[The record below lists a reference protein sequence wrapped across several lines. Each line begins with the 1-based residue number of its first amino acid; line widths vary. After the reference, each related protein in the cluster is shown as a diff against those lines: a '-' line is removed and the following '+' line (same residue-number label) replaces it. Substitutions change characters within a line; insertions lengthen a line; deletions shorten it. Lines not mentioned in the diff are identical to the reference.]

1 MCIRAGVYG
10 LAGFGYIITAT
21 YLPLF
26 LSGSLQS
33 VDPVHLWALFG
44 LAAAPAATH
53 RPDSQR
59 NWPTRRDCPRA
70 GLTDLH

>member
-1 MCIRAGVYG
+1 MVYG
-10 LAGFGYIITAT
+10 TAGFGYIITAT

-44 LAAAPAATH
+44 LAARRPAL
-53 RPDSQR
+53 SGIS
-59 NWPTRRDCPRA
+59 WC
-70 GLTDLH
+70 

>member
-1 MCIRAGVYG
+1 MVYG

-33 VDPVHLWALFG
+33 VDPVHLWRCLVWRPRR
-44 LAAAPAATH
+44 PA
-53 RPDSQR
+53 SSGIS
-59 NWPTRRDCPRA
+59 WC
-70 GLTDLH
+70 

>member
-1 MCIRAGVYG
+1 MVYG
-10 LAGFGYIITAT
+10 PAGFGYIITAT

-44 LAAAPAATH
+44 LAAAPSCLIWHAGAKVGYRQALT
-53 RPDSQR
+53 R
-59 NWPTRRDCPRA
+59 NLIVRRLA
-70 GLTDLH
+70 